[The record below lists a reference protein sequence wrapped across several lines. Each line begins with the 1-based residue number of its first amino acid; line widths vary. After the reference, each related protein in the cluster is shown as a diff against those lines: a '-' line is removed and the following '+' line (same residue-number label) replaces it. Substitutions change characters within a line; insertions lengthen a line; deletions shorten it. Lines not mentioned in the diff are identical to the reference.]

1 MKVAVLRFQGDV
13 YEHIKYFNEAGA
25 EAFPVISAKQLT
37 DADALVLPGGESTT
51 ISKFLFE
58 EGFDDVIKKMVEKG
72 KGIFATCAGLI
83 LLAREVV
90 GNQVRS
96 LSLLNISVLR
106 NAYGRQKDS
115 FEAGVSLK
123 FDKERE
129 FTGVFIRAPK
139 IIKLG
144 PEVKVLGELDGEPV
158 LVRQGKILAATFHP
172 ELTDDLRIAKY
183 FLKDICGG
191 Q

>member
-13 YEHIKYFNEAGA
+13 YEHLKYFAAAGA
-25 EAFPVISAKQLT
+25 ETFSVKNARELEN
-37 DADALVLPGGESTT
+37 ADALVLPGGESTT

-58 EGFDDVIKKMVEKG
+58 EGFDEAIKKMIEEG

-83 LLAREVV
+83 LLANEVF
-90 GNQVRS
+90 GNQVKS

-115 FEAGVSLK
+115 FEAGISLK
-123 FDKERE
+123 FDSERE

-139 IIKLG
+139 ITRVG
-144 PEVKVLGELDGEPV
+144 HEVEVLGELDNEPV

-172 ELTDDLRIAKY
+172 ELTEDLRIAKY
-183 FLKDICGG
+183 FLSEVCGG
-191 Q
+191 